1 MNKITSLVEQRANLS
16 EDLND
21 KFSAL
26 FPSWVT
32 IVATVLAF
40 TILLIV
46 LTLLVWKPVKK
57 MVADRQAYIQNN
69 IDAADAQKVEA
80 TNDREKANQE
90 LVEARVES
98 AKIVSDAKIAAE
110 LKKSAI
116 NESAKLESKKILA
129 DAKQEIEAEKVRL
142 ERETK
147 QEIVEVALA
156 AAAKI
161 VEKEVD
167 SKVNRKLV
175 NDFIKQ
181 A

>member
-1 MNKITSLVEQRANLS
+1 MNKILIKTQNHNLS
-16 EDLND
+16 TDLNE

-40 TILLIV
+40 TILLII

-57 MVADRQAYIQNN
+57 MVESRQAYIQNN
-69 IDAADAQKVEA
+69 IDEA
-80 TNDREKANQE
+80 TAQNTEASNDREKANQE
-90 LVEARVES
+90 LVEARVE
-98 AKIVSDAKIAAE
+98 AAQIVADAKFAAE
-110 LKKSAI
+110 KNRTSIKKQAKE
-116 NESAKLESKKILA
+116 ESDKILA
-129 DAKQEIEAEKVRL
+129 NAKEEIEAEKIKL
-142 ERETK
+142 AKETK

-175 NDFIKQ
+175 EDFVAQ
-181 A
+181 P